1 MRKAFGSGVATIAKN
16 GDLLD
21 CWFLKLDLK
30 PLLSP
35 AERSGALD
43 EDLDR
48 EAYLH
53 QESDAEY
60 SDEDVM
66 IEKDLDNW
74 I

>member
-1 MRKAFGSGVATIAKN
+1 MVQDSDDLPASVR
-16 GDLLD
+16 GDNMQH
-21 CWFLKLDLK
+21 
-30 PLLSP
+30 
-35 AERSGALD
+35 LD